1 MHINFYYL
9 FYSTIP
15 IPYSCALC
23 PHFQCQCYLVITSTV
38 CKYVYCIVRMNMEVF
53 PRTTQEPLHCVVQ
66 HMLFQWKE
74 SFSTFSQHIC
84 YGTILL

>member
-1 MHINFYYL
+1 MHIDFYYL

-15 IPYSCALC
+15 IPYSCALL

-53 PRTTQEPLHCVVQ
+53 PPYHP
-66 HMLFQWKE
+66 
-74 SFSTFSQHIC
+74 
-84 YGTILL
+84 GTIALRRPTHVISVERKLFYF